1 MEDENIF
8 QIKNIRLNILKFLIE
23 PICKNCEIKNTNS
36 WEKEYCEWCGFNI
49 FFNIK
54 LKN

>member
-1 MEDENIF
+1 MNEIKIF
-8 QIKNIRLNILKFLIE
+8 EIKNIRLNILKFLIE
-23 PICKNCEIKNTNS
+23 PICKNCEIENTNS
-36 WEKEYCEWCGFNI
+36 WKKEYCEWCGYNI